1 MSDRTEA
8 QNTTPAD
15 PVFPRFFKNGEE
27 PQHKLVGLIGYGL
40 YEEARR
46 EWVDEFK
53 GREGRYPTPAE
64 LRAYETS
71 WTSSRLEGLKNA
83 GVQIV
88 ASCCSALFC
97 SLQWFL
103 A

>member
-8 QNTTPAD
+8 QNTTPAN
-15 PVFPRFFKNGEE
+15 PVFPRFFNGEE
-27 PQHKLVGLIGYGL
+27 PQQKVVGLIGYGL

-53 GREGRYPTPAE
+53 GRGGRYPWPAE

>member
-40 YEEARR
+40 Y
-46 EWVDEFK
+46 
-53 GREGRYPTPAE
+53 
-64 LRAYETS
+64 
-71 WTSSRLEGLKNA
+71 
-83 GVQIV
+83 
-88 ASCCSALFC
+88 
-97 SLQWFL
+97 
-103 A
+103 